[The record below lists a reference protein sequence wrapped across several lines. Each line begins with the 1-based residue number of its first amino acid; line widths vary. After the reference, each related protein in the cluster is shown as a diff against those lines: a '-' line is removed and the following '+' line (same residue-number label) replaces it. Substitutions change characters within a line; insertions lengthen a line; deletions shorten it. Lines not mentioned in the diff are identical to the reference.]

1 MKHWSD
7 RKRLWFY
14 RGLVLL
20 STVVLVHLAAVWA
33 APRVIM
39 QVLLRATQASG
50 LEAHNQAAFPAPV
63 TAASRSIV
71 LPSPDLLYAVCSF
84 DLRHGPVRVTANPQL
99 PGYWSIALYASNSD
113 NFFVLNDRQAQG
125 KPVDLWLVSRD
136 NSAGQR
142 AVPAGSQVVVTPSA
156 TGLLLM
162 RVLTGD
168 YDAQKAVVEP
178 ARRTLSCEAA

>member
-1 MKHWSD
+1 MKHWTD
-7 RKRLWFY
+7 RRRLWFY

-20 STVVLVHLAAVWA
+20 STAVLVHLAAVWA

-39 QVLLRATQASG
+39 HVLLRATQASG
-50 LEAHNQAAFPAPV
+50 LQADNQAAFPAPV

-71 LPSPDLLYAVCSF
+71 LPSPDLLYAVCKF
-84 DLRHGPVRVTANPQL
+84 DVGRGPVRVTANPQL

-136 NSAGQR
+136 SGMDQQT
-142 AVPAGSQVVVTPSA
+142 VPPGSQVVVTPST

-168 YDAQKAVVEP
+168 YDAQKSLVEP
-178 ARRTLSCEAA
+178 ARHTLRCTAA